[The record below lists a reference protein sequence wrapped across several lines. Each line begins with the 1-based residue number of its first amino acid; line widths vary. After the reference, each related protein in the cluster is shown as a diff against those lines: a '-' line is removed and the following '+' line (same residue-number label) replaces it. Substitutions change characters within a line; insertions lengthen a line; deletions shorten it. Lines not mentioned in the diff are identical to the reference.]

1 MRNWKRKDCINVFV
15 DCQVNILSLP
25 QRTILAKK
33 LVGEP
38 HILIKHGEVTM
49 AMDKVRF
56 ECKSRL
62 NEKLT

>member
-1 MRNWKRKDCINVFV
+1 M
-15 DCQVNILSLP
+15 NILSLP

-56 ECKSRL
+56 EGKSRL